1 MNKIVTICGSM
12 KFVEQMKK
20 VAVKLEIENKYIVI
34 QCVYID
40 DKLNEEEQ
48 NILSEL
54 HYKKIDISDAI
65 YVVNVNGY
73 TGSSTAKEIQYA
85 KTLGKE
91 IMYLE
96 PIK

>member
-20 VAVKLEIENKYIVI
+20 VAVILEVKNKYIVI
-34 QCVYID
+34 QCVYTD
-40 DKLNEEEQ
+40 DKLNKEEQ

-65 YVVNVNGY
+65 YLVNVNGY
-73 TGSSTAKEIQYA
+73 IGSSTIKEIQYA

>member
-12 KFVEQMKK
+12 KFIDKMKE
-20 VAVKLEIENKYIVI
+20 VATRLEIENKYIVI
-34 QCVYID
+34 QCVYTN

-48 NILSEL
+48 QILSEL
-54 HYKKIDISDAI
+54 HYKKINISDAI

-73 TGSSTAKEIQYA
+73 IGSSTIKEIQYA